1 MMKRFIPVCFSFLV
15 CPLGTAL
22 AAEPIKI
29 GALLTFS
36 GAYAQIGEEMA
47 NAMAVAFGEVGN
59 SVEGR
64 EIKIIRADTQGKPNV
79 ALQQA
84 KELVGSEG
92 VDFLV
97 GPVSSGESVALRD
110 FVAESKIPMIAPN
123 ALSDD
128 VTRSKCT
135 PYIIPVGFSTIQSTK
150 PIAEW
155 LAARGQKTAYTLAP
169 DYVGPHQLIE
179 SFTRWFTAAGGKVIG
194 GEFTP
199 FQKTDDFG
207 PYLARAK
214 DAKPDFIYVFYAG
227 GEAIKFMKQAAAFHV
242 SDSTK
247 LVGPGWTVSP
257 LVLQAEGDGAVG
269 FLGILNYAPTID
281 TPENKTFQKAYQE
294 KYGHASS
301 EFGAQAYDAARFIMA
316 GLKATHG
323 KTDDHAALVKAI
335 RATEV
340 IGPRGPVSIDVASD
354 HVVQN
359 MYLIEV
365 EKTASGPALKVID
378 TIKQVKEE
386 PSVCV
391 LQY

>member
-1 MMKRFIPVCFSFLV
+1 
-15 CPLGTAL
+15 
-22 AAEPIKI
+22 
-29 GALLTFS
+29 
-36 GAYAQIGEEMA
+36 
-47 NAMAVAFGEVGN
+47 
-59 SVEGR
+59 
-64 EIKIIRADTQGKPNV
+64 
-79 ALQQA
+79 
-84 KELVGSEG
+84 
-92 VDFLV
+92 
-97 GPVSSGESVALRD
+97 
-110 FVAESKIPMIAPN
+110 MIAPN

-214 DAKPDFIYVFYAG
+214 DTKPDFIYVFYAG

-242 SDSTK
+242 TEFREAGRAGLDRFSARASSGGRRCGRFPWD
-247 LVGPGWTVSP
+247 
-257 LVLQAEGDGAVG
+257 
-269 FLGILNYAPTID
+269 FNYAPTID
-281 TPENKTFQKAYQE
+281 TPINQTFQKAYQE

-301 EFGAQAYDAARFIMA
+301 EFGAQAYDAAHFIMA

-323 KTDDHAALVKAI
+323 KTDDRAALVKAI

-340 IGPRGPVSIDVASD
+340 VGPRGPVSIDVASD

-365 EKTASGPALKVID
+365 IKTANGPALKVID

>member
-1 MMKRFIPVCFSFLV
+1 MPWLSLSGSW
-15 CPLGTAL
+15 P
-22 AAEPIKI
+22 
-29 GALLTFS
+29 FS
-36 GAYAQIGEEMA
+36 GRPRNQ
-47 NAMAVAFGEVGN
+47 
-59 SVEGR
+59 
-64 EIKIIRADTQGKPNV
+64 IIRADTQGKPNV

-128 VTRSKCT
+128 VTRSKCA

-242 SDSTK
+242 RIPRSWS
-247 LVGPGWTVSP
+247 G
-257 LVLQAEGDGAVG
+257 
-269 FLGILNYAPTID
+269 
-281 TPENKTFQKAYQE
+281 
-294 KYGHASS
+294 
-301 EFGAQAYDAARFIMA
+301 RA
-316 GLKATHG
+316 GLFLRSCFKR
-323 KTDDHAALVKAI
+323 
-335 RATEV
+335 RATA
-340 IGPRGPVSIDVASD
+340 RSVSLGFSI
-354 HVVQN
+354 
-359 MYLIEV
+359 MRR
-365 EKTASGPALKVID
+365 P
-378 TIKQVKEE
+378 
-386 PSVCV
+386 
-391 LQY
+391 

>member
-1 MMKRFIPVCFSFLV
+1 MMKRIIPVCLGLVVIPFSA
-15 CPLGTAL
+15 AL

-47 NAMAVAFGEVGN
+47 NAMAIAFDQVGN

-64 EIKIIRADTQGKPNV
+64 DIKIIRADTQGKPNV

-84 KELVGSEG
+84 KELVGSEN

-128 VTRSKCT
+128 LTRSKCT
-135 PYIIPVGFSTIQSTK
+135 PYIIPVSFSTIQFTK

-155 LAARGQKTAYTLAP
+155 QAAHGQKTAYTLAP

-179 SFTRWFTAAGGKVIG
+179 SFTHWFTASGGKVIG

-214 DAKPDFIYVFYAG
+214 DAKADFIYVFYAG
-227 GEAIKFMKQAAAFHV
+227 GEAIKFIKQAAAFHIK
-242 SDSTK
+242 DSVK

-257 LVLQAEGDGAVG
+257 LVLQAEGDAAVG

-281 TPENKTFQKAYQE
+281 TPVNKAFQKAYQE
-294 KYGHASS
+294 RYGRESS
-301 EFGAQAYDAARFIMA
+301 EFGAQAYDAAHFIMA

-335 RATEV
+335 RAAQV
-340 IGPRGPVSIDVASD
+340 VGPRGPISIDAASD

-359 MYLIEV
+359 MYMIEV
-365 EKTASGPALKVID
+365 EKTTNGPALKVVD